1 MDMRKQLDVVTFE
14 VLRHRLWEINDE
26 MGLMAARISG
36 SPAVYESGD
45 FNAALLTADGRGL
58 FTGVYVIRQAAALDV
73 MVRCV
78 LAEFGDDIHDG
89 DMFLT
94 NDPWYGSLHA
104 MDYAVV
110 APVFAC
116 DRLVAWTGVTMHEM
130 DVGGP
135 RPGSWSVGARNA
147 FEECPLMPPAK
158 IIDGGRFRKD
168 VEAFYLRNSRT
179 AQVNALNLRAKI
191 AAQTT
196 TRERLREIVAEY
208 GLGTFLGVQEQ
219 IIDYVKRSLKKR
231 ISALPDGRWYAN
243 TLLQHDGVTDRLY
256 ELKMLLTKSG
266 EQMRFD
272 FTGTAKQALG
282 SINCAYS
289 GLIGG
294 VTQVLFP
301 LLCFDLP
308 WSQGALLDCIE
319 IVAEEGTINNATYP
333 AATSMAT
340 VNASQ
345 STGNLVWEAMAKLYG
360 ASAHLRDEVMAIG
373 YGGVNMAVL
382 SGRRRDGTPFVN
394 MFTDSVGGG
403 GARSFADGIDTCGN
417 LIAPSYGIPNVERIE
432 GLLPMLYVYRREKPD
447 TAGAGKYRGGVGL
460 EFMIMPH
467 GTEEPVD
474 AVFFASGY
482 DHIENKGAAGGLP
495 STVQRNAIL
504 RGTDIMARFAAGFVP
519 LDATQVDCERIDTP
533 QAKDAATLG
542 PRDAWVNYCA
552 GGGGYGD
559 PLTREVAAIERD
571 MRIGLCSAGAAERLY
586 GIRLKADGA
595 ADRDA
600 TAAERQ
606 RRRAQRIARG
616 VRYAVAPAPRKAAGA
631 ATLFR
636 LGEAL
641 SVRSLDGAP
650 TVVCDSCDSVLGP
663 ATGNPRHYGLMIEEP
678 ISAMAAVN
686 AEVPEPPVVVREYC
700 CPGCGTLYATD
711 VQRPHEDP
719 WQADMNIIFP
729 AAA

>member
-1 MDMRKQLDVVTFE
+1 MDIRKQLDVVTFE

-78 LAEFGDDIHDG
+78 LAEFGDEIHDG

-110 APVFAC
+110 APVFAE

-191 AAQTT
+191 AAQIT

-208 GLGTFLGVQEQ
+208 GLTTFLGVQEQ

-231 ISALPDGRWYAN
+231 IAGLPDGKWYGN

-256 ELKMLLTKSG
+256 ELKLVLTKSG
-266 EQMRFD
+266 ERMVFD
-272 FTGTAKQALG
+272 FTGTAKQAPG

-294 VTQVLFP
+294 VTQVLLP

-308 WSQGALLDCIE
+308 WSQGALLECIE
-319 IVAEEGTINNATYP
+319 IISEEGAINNATFP

-360 ASAHLRDEVMAIG
+360 ASEHLRDEVIAIG

-382 SGRRRDGTPFVN
+382 SGLRKDGTPFVN

-403 GARSFADGIDTCGN
+403 GARSFADGIDSCGN

-467 GTEEPVD
+467 GTDKPVD

-504 RGTDIMARFAAGFVP
+504 RGTDIMARFAEGQIP
-519 LDATQVDCERIDTP
+519 LEIAQVSSERVDTP
-533 QAKDAATLG
+533 QAKDVATLG

-559 PLTREVAAIERD
+559 PLTREPAAIERD
-571 MRIGLCSAGAAERLY
+571 LRIGLCSAGEAERLY
-586 GIRLKADGA
+586 GLKLSPEGG
-595 ADRDA
+595 ADRAA
-600 TAAERQ
+600 TEVERK
-606 RRRAQRIARG
+606 RRRAERVACG
-616 VRYAVAPAPRKAAGA
+616 KRYGAVTAVRKASGA
-631 ATLFR
+631 TVLFR
-636 LGEAL
+636 VGETL
-641 SVRSLDGAP
+641 SVRAENGARSL
-650 TVVCDSCDSVLGP
+650 VCDVCDTVLG
-663 ATGNPRHYGLMIEEP
+663 AAGGNPRHFGLMIEEP
-678 ISAMAAVN
+678 ITAVAAVN
-686 AEVPEPPVVVREYC
+686 AAVPDPPVVVREYC

-719 WQADMNIIFP
+719 WQDDMNIAMP
-729 AAA
+729 AEF